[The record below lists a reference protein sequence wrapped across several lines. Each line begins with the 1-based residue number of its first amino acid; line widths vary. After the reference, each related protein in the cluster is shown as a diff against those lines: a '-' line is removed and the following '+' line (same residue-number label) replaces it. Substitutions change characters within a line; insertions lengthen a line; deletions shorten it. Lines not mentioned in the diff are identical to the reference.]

1 MKKRY
6 TWTEEQIRYIKRIAK
21 GNKKKTILEKVNKKF
36 NLTLNINQLNN
47 CMNNRGIKTKIRHTW
62 TNEQIEY
69 LKSIAKGTPRKV
81 IADKINKK
89 FNLNLSMQQLRDCMN
104 GRGIRNNIDKRF
116 SAESGGNRCQQEKPI
131 GTVSKWECG
140 YARIKTGDNEWE
152 FIQRYVWKKHHG
164 EIPPGHS
171 VIFLDGNT
179 DNYNIENLALV
190 DRNELMKYNSM
201 RLNSNNQELNRV
213 AVNLAKLMTKAKEKG
228 EVYE

>member
-1 MKKRY
+1 MIKRH
-6 TWTEEQIRYIKRIAK
+6 TWTEEQIRYVKRISK
-21 GNKKKTILEKVNKKF
+21 GNKKKIILEKVNKKF

-47 CMNNRGIKTKIRHTW
+47 CMYSRGIKARIRHTW

-69 LKSIAKGTPRKV
+69 LKNIAKGTPRKV
-81 IADKINKK
+81 IVDKINKE
-89 FNLNLSMQQLRDCMN
+89 FNLNLSMRQLRDCMN
-104 GRGIRNNIDKRF
+104 SRGIRNNIDKRF

-131 GTVSKWECG
+131 GTISKWECG
-140 YARIKTGDNEWE
+140 YTRIKTGDNEWE
-152 FIQRYVWKKHHG
+152 FIQRYVWRKHHG

-190 DRNELMKYNSM
+190 NRNELMKYNSM
-201 RLNSNNQELNRV
+201 RLNSNDQELNKV
-213 AVNLAKLMTKAKEKG
+213 AVNLAKLMTKVKEKG

>member
-1 MKKRY
+1 MGKHH
-6 TWTEEQIRYIKRIAK
+6 TWTEDQIRYIKRIAK

-47 CMNNRGIKTKIRHTW
+47 CMYSRGIKARIRHTW

-69 LKSIAKGTPRKV
+69 LKNIAKGTPRKV
-81 IADKINKK
+81 IVDKINKE
-89 FNLNLSMQQLRDCMN
+89 FNLNLSMRQLRDCMN
-104 GRGIRNNIDKRF
+104 SRGIRNNIDKRF

-131 GTVSKWECG
+131 GTMSKWECG
-140 YARIKTGDNEWE
+140 YTRIKTGDNEWE
-152 FIQRYVWKKHHG
+152 FIQRYVWRKHHG

-190 DRNELMKYNSM
+190 NRNELMKYNSM
-201 RLNSNNQELNRV
+201 RLKSSDIELNKT
-213 AVNLAKLMTKAKEKG
+213 AVNLAKLIVKVKEIEKQ
-228 EVYE
+228 

>member
-1 MKKRY
+1 MGKHHI
-6 TWTEEQIRYIKRIAK
+6 WTEDQIRYIKRIAK

-47 CMNNRGIKTKIRHTW
+47 CMYSRGIKARIRHTW

-81 IADKINKK
+81 IVDKINKE
-89 FNLNLSMQQLRDCMN
+89 FNLNLSMRQLRDCMN
-104 GRGIRNNIDKRF
+104 SRGIRNNVDKKF
-116 SAESGGNRCQQEKPI
+116 SAKDGNRCQQEKPV
-131 GTVSKWECG
+131 GTISKWECG
-140 YARIKTGDNEWE
+140 YTRIKTGDNEWE
-152 FIQRYVWKKHHG
+152 FIQRYVWRKHHG

-190 DRNELMKYNSM
+190 NRNELMKYNSM
-201 RLNSNNQELNRV
+201 KLNSDNQELNRV
-213 AVNLAKLMTKAKEKG
+213 AVNLAKIMTKSKELERG
-228 EVYE
+228 QNG

>member
-21 GNKKKTILEKVNKKF
+21 GNKKETILEKVNKKF
-36 NLTLNINQLNN
+36 NLNLNINQLNN
-47 CMNNRGIKTKIRHTW
+47 CMNNRGIKIETKHVW
-62 TNEQIEY
+62 TDEQVEY
-69 LKSIAKGTPRKV
+69 LKKIAEGTPRKEIV
-81 IADKINKK
+81 KKLNDK
-89 FNLNLSMQQLRDCMN
+89 FNLNLTLLQVRDCMN

-116 SAESGGNRCQQEKPI
+116 SAKNGNRCQQEKPI
-131 GTVSKWECG
+131 GTISKWECG
-140 YARIKTGDNEWE
+140 YTRIKTGDNEWE

-164 EIPPGHS
+164 EIPPNHS

-190 DRNELMKYNSM
+190 NRNELMKYNSM
-201 RLNSNNQELNRV
+201 KLNSDNQELNRV
-213 AVNLAKLMTKAKEKG
+213 AVNLAKLMTKAKERG

>member
-1 MKKRY
+1 MGKHH
-6 TWTEEQIRYIKRIAK
+6 TWTEDQIRYIKRIAK
-21 GNKKKTILEKVNKKF
+21 GSKKKTILEKVNKKF

-47 CMNNRGIKTKIRHTW
+47 CMYSRGIKARIRHTW

-81 IADKINKK
+81 IVDKINKK
-89 FNLNLSMQQLRDCMN
+89 FNLNLSMRQLRDCMN
-104 GRGIRNNIDKRF
+104 SRGIRNNIDKKF
-116 SAESGGNRCQQEKPI
+116 SAKDGNRCQQEKPI

-140 YARIKTGDNEWE
+140 YTRIKTGDNEWE
-152 FIQRYVWKKHHG
+152 FIQRYVWRKHHG

-190 DRNELMKYNSM
+190 NRNELMKYNSM
-201 RLNSNNQELNRV
+201 RLNSDNQELNRV
-213 AVNLAKLMTKAKEKG
+213 AVNLAKIMTKSKELERG
-228 EVYE
+228 QNG

>member
-1 MKKRY
+1 MGKHH
-6 TWTEEQIRYIKRIAK
+6 TWTEDQIRYIKRIAK

-47 CMNNRGIKTKIRHTW
+47 CMYSRGIKARIRHTW

-69 LKSIAKGTPRKV
+69 LKNIAKGTPRKV
-81 IADKINKK
+81 IVDKINKE
-89 FNLNLSMQQLRDCMN
+89 FNLNLSMRQLRDCMN
-104 GRGIRNNIDKRF
+104 SRGIRNNIDKRF

-131 GTVSKWECG
+131 GTISKWECG
-140 YARIKTGDNEWE
+140 YTRIKTGDNEWE
-152 FIQRYVWKKHHG
+152 FIQRYVWRKHHG

-190 DRNELMKYNSM
+190 NRNELMKYNSM
-201 RLNSNNQELNRV
+201 RLNSNDQELNRV
-213 AVNLAKLMTKAKEKG
+213 TVNLAKLMTKAKERG
-228 EVYE
+228 ETYE

>member
-1 MKKRY
+1 MGKHH
-6 TWTEEQIRYIKRIAK
+6 TWTEDQIRYIKRIAK

-47 CMNNRGIKTKIRHTW
+47 CMYSRGIKARIRHTW

-81 IADKINKK
+81 IVDEINKK

-104 GRGIRNNIDKRF
+104 SRGIRNNIDKKF
-116 SAESGGNRCQQEKPI
+116 SAKDGNRCQQEKPI
-131 GTVSKWECG
+131 GTISKWECG
-140 YARIKTGDNEWE
+140 YTRIKTGDNEWE
-152 FIQRYVWKKHHG
+152 FIQRYIWRKHHG

-190 DRNELMKYNSM
+190 NRNELMKYNSM
-201 RLNSNNQELNRV
+201 RLNSNDQELNRV
-213 AVNLAKLMTKAKEKG
+213 TVNLAKLMTKVKEKG
-228 EVYE
+228 EAYE

>member
-1 MKKRY
+1 MGKHH
-6 TWTEEQIRYIKRIAK
+6 TWTEDQIRYIKRIAK

-47 CMNNRGIKTKIRHTW
+47 CMYSRGIKARIRHTW

-69 LKSIAKGTPRKV
+69 LKNIAKGTPRKV
-81 IADKINKK
+81 IVDKINKE
-89 FNLNLSMQQLRDCMN
+89 FNLNLSMRQLRDCMN
-104 GRGIRNNIDKRF
+104 SRGIRNNIDKRF

-131 GTVSKWECG
+131 GTVSRWECG
-140 YARIKTGDNEWE
+140 YTRIKTGDNEWE
-152 FIQRYVWKKHHG
+152 FIQRYVWRKHHG

-190 DRNELMKYNSM
+190 NRNELMKYNSM
-201 RLNSNNQELNRV
+201 RLNSNDQELNKV
-213 AVNLAKLMTKAKEKG
+213 AVNLAKLMTKVKEKG